1 MLFID
6 LVFKQH
12 VDLVDLATIITK
24 KETKYKMKKLFIGVS
39 PYYI

>member
-12 VDLVDLATIITK
+12 VDLGTIITK
-24 KETKYKMKKLFIGVS
+24 KETQYKIKNFFIGVS
-39 PYYI
+39 PYFI